1 MKVKNLRDLCFACP
15 DGTIGVEAGFCTA
28 EFNCK
33 SEKDRLFIYTQA
45 AKIGCSVNM
54 LDDTFLAVKYGKF
67 GLQVMNKTEY
77 KQLVRHLYH
86 YGYSLKKK
94 PEELTDGEIAMYDQM
109 AQKCCFKAENNTA
122 VEFYTMLQE
131 IMLQMK

>member
-1 MKVKNLRDLCFACP
+1 
-15 DGTIGVEAGFCTA
+15 
-28 EFNCK
+28 
-33 SEKDRLFIYTQA
+33 
-45 AKIGCSVNM
+45 
-54 LDDTFLAVKYGKF
+54 
-67 GLQVMNKTEY
+67 MNKTEY
-77 KQLVRHLYH
+77 KQLIRHLYH
-86 YGYSLKKK
+86 YGYSLRKK

>member
-1 MKVKNLRDLCFACP
+1 
-15 DGTIGVEAGFCTA
+15 
-28 EFNCK
+28 
-33 SEKDRLFIYTQA
+33 
-45 AKIGCSVNM
+45 
-54 LDDTFLAVKYGKF
+54 
-67 GLQVMNKTEY
+67 MNKTEY

-109 AQKCCFKAENNTA
+109 AQKCCFNAKNNTA